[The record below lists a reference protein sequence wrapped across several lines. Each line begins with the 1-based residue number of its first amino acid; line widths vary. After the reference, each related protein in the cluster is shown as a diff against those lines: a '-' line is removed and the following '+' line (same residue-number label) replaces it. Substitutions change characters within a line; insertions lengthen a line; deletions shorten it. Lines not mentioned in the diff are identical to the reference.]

1 MSPAITHVPGPDH
14 RERVDAMLDR
24 GDSFVRIENL
34 ISKTELPDD
43 ERDALWLY
51 AWTRSNRRDRDS
63 RHRRTSMVASAVAA
77 RRHIGRGKSF
87 T

>member
-1 MSPAITHVPGPDH
+1 MSRAPPHVPEPAD

-24 GDSFVRIENL
+24 GDTFVRVENL

-43 ERDALWLY
+43 ERDALWVY
-51 AWTRSNRRDRDS
+51 AWTRSNRLDRES
-63 RHRRTSMVASAVAA
+63 RRRRTSMVAGAVAA
-77 RRHIGRGKSF
+77 RRHIDRHKGS